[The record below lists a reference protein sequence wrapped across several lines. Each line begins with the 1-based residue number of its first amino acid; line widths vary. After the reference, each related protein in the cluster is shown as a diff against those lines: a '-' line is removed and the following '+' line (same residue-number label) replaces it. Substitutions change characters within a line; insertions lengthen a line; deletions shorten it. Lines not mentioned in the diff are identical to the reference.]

1 MTDVLVRLERVL
13 PSGVEPDPVVHVLSW
28 SAHEEC
34 SRNFNLKVR
43 VALRNPSDKAA
54 FFDQGRVDRKQA
66 WRLTIEASPL
76 VNAGG
81 EVRPEEI
88 ARYFLGYIERIR
100 EHSERDAE
108 KTLEIE
114 LGPLT
119 IPLSFARA
127 TKSYKE
133 KSVIDIFDD
142 CVEKLKALTVGQVPI
157 SVEKHLARDD
167 YPIWEARLQ
176 YRESDWDFL
185 KRILEREGLYFFF
198 EHKEL
203 ETVIHLCDLYN
214 EHVNSLVAPNPF
226 VRSDQSVSEVSSV
239 SEITPRYVCV
249 SGYQY
254 LSDGLNLYAAIDT
267 HTLTATAPSIS
278 REKTEID
285 EPHTVFLEGLVT
297 PPGAVIDSGIVLSD
311 LNHLV
316 ARRAEEIISN
326 CQFLQGKSSIPGLF
340 PGMVINVEGFS
351 DICPLGESLFIAE
364 VRHFG
369 DSRIVDSP
377 GVSYANEFKA
387 YRITGPD
394 RVQYRPS
401 RITKKP
407 KILGFVTG
415 FINRYR
421 YPALDTPPIAD
432 RDEVG
437 RFNVVCQFDAFDG
450 TPDATNVIRMRAI
463 QAGAGSRGGT
473 YHAMYDG
480 SEVIIGFFK
489 GDPDQPIIVG
499 GAFNTIDVDPTLSED
514 YFI

>member
-13 PSGVEPDPVVHVLSW
+13 PSGVELDPVVHVLSW

-34 SRNFNLKVR
+34 SHNFKLKVR

-54 FFDQGRVDRKQA
+54 FFDQGRVDRKQG
-66 WRLTIEASPL
+66 WRFTIQANPL

-81 EVRPEEI
+81 QLKPEENM
-88 ARYFLGYIERIR
+88 RYFFGYIERIT

-157 SVEKHLARDD
+157 QVEKHLARDD
-167 YPIWEARLQ
+167 YPTWAMRLQ
-176 YRESDWDFL
+176 YRESDWEFL

-203 ETVIHLCDLYN
+203 ETVIHLCDLYD
-214 EHVNSLVAPNPF
+214 EHADLLVSPNPF
-226 VRSDQSVSEVSSV
+226 VRSDQSISDVSSV
-239 SEITPRYVCV
+239 SEIAPRYVCV

-267 HTLTATAPSIS
+267 GTLTDPAPSIS

-297 PPGAVIDSGIVLSD
+297 PPGDAIDNEVVLTD
-311 LNHLV
+311 LSHLV
-316 ARRAEEIISN
+316 ARRAEEIISD
-326 CQFLQGKSSIPGLF
+326 CQFLQGKSTIPGLF
-340 PGMVINVEGFS
+340 PGMVIKVEGFP

-387 YRITGPD
+387 YRMTGSEK
-394 RVQYRPS
+394 VQFRPS
-401 RITKKP
+401 RLTPKP
-407 KILGFVTG
+407 RIPGFVTG
-415 FINRYR
+415 FINAYR
-421 YPALDTPPIAD
+421 YPSTSNPDSAD
-432 RDEVG
+432 RDALG
-437 RFNVVCQFDAFDG
+437 RFNVVFQFDAFDG
-450 TPDATNVIRMRAI
+450 TIDSSNVFRARSI
-463 QAGAGSRGGT
+463 QPGAGNRGGT
-473 YHAMYDG
+473 YHALYDG
-480 SEVIIGFFK
+480 TEVVIGFYK

-499 GAFNTIDVDPTLSED
+499 SVFNTVDADPSVD
-514 YFI
+514 AIHYV

>member
-1 MTDVLVRLERVL
+1 MTDVQVRLERVL
-13 PSGVEPDPVVHVLSW
+13 PSGVEVEPVVHVLSW

-34 SRNFNLKVR
+34 SRNFKLKVR
-43 VALRNPSDKAA
+43 VALRNPVDKAV
-54 FFDQGRVDRKQA
+54 FFSQGRVNRRQA
-66 WRLTIEASPL
+66 WRPTTEAAPL

-81 EVRPEEI
+81 EVKPEES
-88 ARYFLGYIERIR
+88 ARYFLGYIERI
-100 EHSERDAE
+100 SEYSETDAE
-108 KTLEIE
+108 KTLELEI
-114 LGPLT
+114 GPLT
-119 IPLSFARA
+119 LPMRFARA

-167 YPIWEARLQ
+167 YPIWAARLQ
-176 YRESDWDFL
+176 YRESDWEFL

-198 EHKEL
+198 EHRAL
-203 ETVIHLCDLYN
+203 ETVIHLCDLYT
-214 EHVNSLVAPNPF
+214 EHAATLAAPNPF
-226 VRSDQSVSEVSSV
+226 IRSDQSISDVSSV
-239 SEITPRYVCV
+239 SEIVPQYVCV

-267 HTLTATAPSIS
+267 GTLTDAAPSIS

-297 PPGAVIDSGIVLSD
+297 PPGDAIDNGIVLSD
-311 LNHLV
+311 LNRLV
-316 ARRAEEIISN
+316 TRRAEEIVSN
-326 CQFLQGKSSIPGLF
+326 CLFLQGKSTIPGLF
-340 PGMVINVEGFS
+340 PGMIIDIEGFP
-351 DICPLGESLFIAE
+351 DICPLGESLFVAE
-364 VRHFG
+364 VKHVG
-369 DSRIVDSP
+369 DLTTPDIP
-377 GVSYANEFKA
+377 GVSYSNEFKA
-387 YRITGPD
+387 YRMTGPE

-407 KILGFVTG
+407 KINGFITG

-432 RDEVG
+432 RDAVG
-437 RFNVVCQFDAFDG
+437 RFNVVYQFDAFDG